1 MLSIGSLK
9 KVLSEFDDNEEIVG
23 ISALSVAT
31 IPMAIKVLKSEN
43 VSVQVSVGETKIIP
57 RGDKAFVEFMTPY
70 GEKLGKKYV
79 MYYRVPF
86 WIMLRRDQ

>member
-1 MLSIGSLK
+1 MLSVGSLK
-9 KVLSEFDDNEEIVG
+9 KALSEFNDDEEIVG

-43 VSVQVSVGETKIIP
+43 VSVQVLVGETKMIP
-57 RGDKAFVEFMTPY
+57 RGDKAFVEFVTPY
-70 GEKLGKKYV
+70 GEELGKKYV

-86 WIMLRRDQ
+86 WIILRRNQ